1 MQIVCHSLAI
11 LCGISERS
19 LKIETRKRSFGDAIP
34 AQILPIQQKF
44 DALFFTDFNV
54 SRSQCKFL
62 MIAKMY
68 VGECNLSL
76 SCVKVVLEIAGRTLL
91 LGGRIVRRSC
101 QIIDY

>member
-19 LKIETRKRSFGDAIP
+19 LKIETRKRSFGDAIS
-34 AQILPIQQKF
+34 AQILPCF